1 MLGIENLKKL
11 VSFAC
16 GFTKE
21 IASAMADGKF
31 KTAEIFGFFDEIM
44 EIPGVVK
51 SFPAILAE
59 IKDLTIDER
68 KELEAYIQDKFDL
81 ANDKVEAV
89 IEHSMSFAFSAVA
102 LVEEWKAP
110 KK

>member
-1 MLGIENLKKL
+1 MVGIDNLKKL

-31 KTAEIFGFFDEIM
+31 KMTEVFGFFDEIM

-51 SFPAILAE
+51 SFPLIGQE

-68 KELEAYIQDKFDL
+68 KELELYIQDKFDL
-81 ANDKVEAV
+81 SNDAVEAV
-89 IEHSMSFAFSAVA
+89 IENSLAFAFSAIA
-102 LVEEWKAP
+102 LVEQWKSL